1 MNNAEIKYNCTT
13 EIKHQEYF
21 KESCLLDLFGLG
33 FALGVIYL
41 TFLTIFADSKQT
53 AKKINKNILYA
64 LVVGVVLYFTS
75 ILQIKLIITAGLLV
89 LAIKICIQ
97 KLNRLGVLFG
107 YKNLEH
113 IDASFIAKKLAY
125 VIFAITGLFVL
136 TSEASN
142 LVMIYSLYK
151 QIVYVCFG
159 FWLSISL
166 LLKWIKN

>member
-1 MNNAEIKYNCTT
+1 MDNSNIKYNCSALVNSTQ
-13 EIKHQEYF
+13 EIR
-21 KESCLLDLFGLG
+21 ESCLLDLFGLG
-33 FALGVIYL
+33 FALGVIFL
-41 TFLTIFADSKQT
+41 TFLTIFSDSKQT

-89 LAIKICIQ
+89 LSVKICIQ
-97 KLNRLGVLFG
+97 KLNRLGVIFG
-107 YKNLEH
+107 YKNLESLN
-113 IDASFIAKKLAY
+113 ASNIAKKLAY
-125 VIFAITGLFVL
+125 LIFAVTALFVL
-136 TSEASN
+136 TSKTEN
-142 LVMIYSLYK
+142 LTMIYSLYK

>member
-1 MNNAEIKYNCTT
+1 M
-13 EIKHQEYF
+13 
-21 KESCLLDLFGLG
+21 
-33 FALGVIYL
+33 
-41 TFLTIFADSKQT
+41 TIFSDSKQT

-89 LAIKICIQ
+89 LAVKICIQ
-97 KLNRLGVLFG
+97 KLNRLGVIFG
-107 YKNLEH
+107 YKNLESLN
-113 IDASFIAKKLAY
+113 ASNIAKKLAY
-125 VIFAITGLFVL
+125 LIFAVTALFVL
-136 TSEASN
+136 TSKTEN

>member
-1 MNNAEIKYNCTT
+1 MNNAEIKYSCSTLINHKE
-13 EIKHQEYF
+13 EI
-21 KESCLLDLFGLG
+21 KESCILDLFGIG
-33 FALGVIYL
+33 FALGIIFL

-75 ILQIKLIITAGLLV
+75 ILQIKLIITAGLLI
-89 LAIKICIQ
+89 LAVKICIQ

-107 YKNLEH
+107 YKNLELL
-113 IDASFIAKKLAY
+113 DASYIAKKLAY
-125 VIFAITGLFVL
+125 LIFAITGLFVL
-136 TSEASN
+136 TSASEN

-151 QIVYVCFG
+151 QVVYVCFG